1 MTILDYIIDNGKD
14 LCADIWDDEYD
25 ACVTVDISVEDEAE
39 DNYDKFCRKL
49 LSKVEFVNRMWSWD
63 LDKYEETSLIA
74 QWSRFIRDNLKAF
87 RKFSNEYW
95 VKNNW
100 DDDDDFVYEWI
111 GQLHLY
117 MAGYGTEDEYG
128 NELLML
134 LDNCK

>member
-1 MTILDYIIDNGKD
+1 MTILDYIMDNGKE

-25 ACVTVDISVEDEAE
+25 TCVTVDISVEDEAE
-39 DNYDKFCRKL
+39 ENYDRFCRKL
-49 LSKVEFVNRMWSWD
+49 LSKVEFVGHVWSWD

-74 QWSRFIRDNLKAF
+74 KWSKFIGDNLKEF
-87 RKFSNEYW
+87 RDFSNKYW

-100 DDDDDFVYEWI
+100 EDDEDFVYEWI

-117 MAGYGTEDEYG
+117 MAGYGTEEEYK
-128 NELLML
+128 NELSML